1 MFKRHFLGLGSAGV
15 SIGFLWLHPGIALA
29 APDCESAQPLTLA
42 SVGSSSNLAPPP
54 FILAKKQFSDTRNH
68 WAEPFI
74 SALVKRKIVSGFPGN
89 GFKPDAPVTRAE
101 FAAMLAKAFDYR
113 SPRQSPRSFP
123 DVTISWQK
131 QPIGKA
137 YALGFMSGG
146 PKGRFNPNQAI
157 TRLQALV
164 ALSSGLE
171 LASPGNPARELSQQ
185 FRDANQVPS
194 WAVKKI
200 AATTRRKIVSNY
212 PSPQVLS
219 PNRTATRGEVAA
231 FIYQALVNA
240 KKVPQL
246 AAKNV
251 SRKYIVG
258 YQGSITYDIKDLVPL
273 HNQVRS
279 EVGVGPITWSDDLAE
294 YATEWA
300 NYLATKGGCKLTH
313 RPFKGKW
320 KQKYGENLFMGS
332 FTAFNVTDAV
342 KTWYTE
348 KKKYDGKP
356 LNRSN
361 AVLAS
366 HYTQLVWGKTR
377 KVGCAQVTC
386 QKRLIVV
393 CNYDPPGNHLGET
406 PF

>member
-1 MFKRHFLGLGSAGV
+1 MFRHHLLWLGSVG
-15 SIGFLWLHPGIALA
+15 IGMGSLWFNPSIALA
-29 APDCESAQPLTLA
+29 ETDCEPAQPLTLA
-42 SVGSSSNLAPPP
+42 RISSLSTPTQNPFLLANKN
-54 FILAKKQFSDTRNH
+54 FLDTRNH

-74 SALVKRKIVSGFPGN
+74 SALVKRKIVSGFPDN
-89 GFKPDAPVTRAE
+89 RFQPDAPVTRAE
-101 FAAMLAKAFDYR
+101 FAAMVAKAFDYR
-113 SPRQSPRSFP
+113 PQRQSPKTFP
-123 DVTISWQK
+123 DVTIPWQK
-131 QPIGKA
+131 QPIGTA

-164 ALSSGLE
+164 ALSSGLD
-171 LASPGNPARELSQQ
+171 LAVPSNPIRVLNQQ
-185 FRDANQVPS
+185 FRDASQVPN
-194 WAVKKI
+194 WAVDKV

-212 PSPQVLS
+212 PKPQALS
-219 PNRTATRGEVAA
+219 PSRTATRGEVAA

-240 KKVPQL
+240 KKAPQL
-246 AAKNV
+246 SAKNA
-251 SRKYIVG
+251 SRQYIVG
-258 YQGSITYDIKDLVPL
+258 YQGSVTYDIKDLIPL

-279 EVGVGPITWSDDLAE
+279 EVGVGPITWSDDLAN
-294 YATEWA
+294 YAAEWA
-300 NYLATKGGCKLTH
+300 NYLATQGGCKLTH

-366 HYTQLVWGKTR
+366 HYTQLVWRKTR
-377 KVGCAQVTC
+377 KLGCAQVTC

-393 CNYDPPGNHLGET
+393 CNYDPAGNHLGEK
-406 PF
+406 PY